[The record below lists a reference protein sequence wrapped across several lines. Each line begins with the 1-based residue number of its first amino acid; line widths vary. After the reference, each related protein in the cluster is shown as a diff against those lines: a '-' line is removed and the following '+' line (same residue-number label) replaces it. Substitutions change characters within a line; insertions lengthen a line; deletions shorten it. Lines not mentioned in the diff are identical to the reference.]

1 MKKIVIIGPES
12 TGKSTLCEDL
22 ATHFKCDFVKE
33 YARDYLNEFGPNY
46 SYEHVLNMAEG
57 QAELEASFI
66 EMNADLPF
74 IFIDT
79 NQYVYKV
86 WIEDKFD
93 KVEPIVESLI
103 QNNRY
108 DYYFLCD
115 IDVPWEYDEFREDPN
130 EDDRQRFFDR
140 YQQLLE
146 ADGTPFTILTGKK
159 EDRLSKAIDV
169 LNRLK

>member
-33 YARDYLNEFGPNY
+33 YARDYLNEFGANY
-46 SYEHVLNMAEG
+46 NYEHVLNMALG

-66 EMNADLPF
+66 KMNADLPF
-74 IFIDT
+74 VFIDT

-86 WIEDKFD
+86 WIEDKFGI
-93 KVEPIVESLI
+93 VEPIVESLI
-103 QNNRY
+103 KNNQY

-115 IDVPWEYDEFREDPN
+115 IDIPWEYDELREDSN
-130 EDDRQRFFDR
+130 EDDRQRLFNR
-140 YQQLLE
+140 YKQLLE
-146 ADGTPFTILTGKK
+146 SDGTPFTILTGN
-159 EDRLSKAIDV
+159 EENRLSKAIDV